1 MGSQVRDHLLSK
13 SKNRASS
20 NPEVGEKIGSIGKKV
35 DIFVS
40 RGQCQGRTGIKVM
53 ERVRSRS
60 EVRAKAREGEKIRF
74 GWKSEVKD
82 GFSSR
87 S

>member
-35 DIFVS
+35 DILVS
-40 RGQCQGRTGIKVM
+40 RGRCQGQTGIKVT

-60 EVRAKAREGEKIRF
+60 EVRAKAREGEKNRM
-74 GWKSEVKD
+74 EV
-82 GFSSR
+82 R

>member
-1 MGSQVRDHLLSK
+1 MGSQVRDYLLSQ

-20 NPEVGEKIGSIGKKV
+20 RPEVGEKIGSIGKKV
-35 DIFVS
+35 DILVS
-40 RGQCQGRTGIKVM
+40 RGRCQGRTGIKVI

-60 EVRAKAREGEKIRF
+60 EVRAKAREGEKIRL

-82 GFSSR
+82 SFSAKS
-87 S
+87 